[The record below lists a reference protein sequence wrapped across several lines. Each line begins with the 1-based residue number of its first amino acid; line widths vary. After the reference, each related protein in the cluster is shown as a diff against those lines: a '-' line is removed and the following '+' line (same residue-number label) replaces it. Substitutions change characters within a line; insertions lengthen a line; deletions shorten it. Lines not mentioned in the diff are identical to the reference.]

1 MRILNEKEFR
11 ALPEGVVFM
20 KYVPCC
26 PEELS
31 VKGETWDDDFLASG
45 IVFDILCSGSE
56 DMVQILAKA
65 EHDSSFSV
73 DLDLDIKGRDGCF
86 NEDQLFAVYEQKDID
101 GLIEKL
107 KGCKG
112 I

>member
-1 MRILNEKEFR
+1 MRILNLKEFR
-11 ALPEGVVFM
+11 ELPEGTVFM

-26 PEELS
+26 FEELS
-31 VKGETWDDDFLASG
+31 VKGETLDYDFWDSD
-45 IVFDILCSGSE
+45 IVTDILCSGSDE
-56 DMVQILAKA
+56 MIQILAKA

-73 DLDLDIKGRDGCF
+73 DLDVDIEGRDGCF

-107 KGCKG
+107 KKCKG